1 MTDPK
6 KYQATDPEVQ
16 ALIDQVKRDE
26 AEKQQLTRERVAE
39 FQKTGWESVE

>member
-6 KYQATDPEVQ
+6 DYQATDAEVKS
-16 ALIDQVKRDE
+16 LVDQVKRDE
-26 AEKQQLTRERVAE
+26 QEKQELTRDRVKE

>member
-6 KYQATDPEVQ
+6 DYQATDGEVK

-26 AEKQQLTRERVAE
+26 AERMEQTRNRVKE